1 MLTIL
6 IRTIVMYVVV
16 VLALRLMGKKQLSDF
31 EPSELVVT
39 IMISEI
45 AAQPIQDNAQPL
57 LSSVIVIILLLIFEV
72 ILSFIAFKSPKT
84 RKILYGTPSVFFEK
98 GKLNISEMERQRF
111 SVTDL
116 MESIRNNG
124 NLSLSEVDYVIMET
138 NGDISVIPSSQ
149 YRPVTPKDL
158 NLKPEEDFASYIII
172 DGGKIYENNLKSLG
186 FDESWLMKQL
196 KKENIKSIKDV
207 FYFSANENGETF
219 LMKKE

>member
-1 MLTIL
+1 
-6 IRTIVMYVVV
+6 MYIVV

-116 MESIRNNG
+116 MEAIRNNG
-124 NLSLSEVDYVIMET
+124 NSSLSEVDYVIMET
-138 NGDISVIPSSQ
+138 NGDISVIPSSL

-158 NLKPEEDFASYIII
+158 NLNPEEDFVSYIII
-172 DGGKIYENNLKSLG
+172 DGGKVYEDNLKNLG
-186 FDESWLMKQL
+186 FDENWLMKQL
-196 KKENIKSIKDV
+196 KKEKINSIKDV
-207 FYFSANENGETF
+207 FYFSANKNGETF

>member
-1 MLTIL
+1 
-6 IRTIVMYVVV
+6 MYIVV

-45 AAQPIQDNAQPL
+45 ASLPIQDNSQPL
-57 LSSVIVIILLLIFEV
+57 ISSIIVIILLLIFEV

-98 GKLNISEMERQRF
+98 GKLNIPEMERQRF

-116 MESIRNNG
+116 MEAIRNNG
-124 NLSLSEVDYVIMET
+124 NSSLSEIDYVIMET

-149 YRPVTPKDL
+149 YRPVTPRDL
-158 NLKPEEDFASYIII
+158 NITPEEDFVSYIVI
-172 DGGKIYENNLKSLG
+172 DGGKIYENNLKNLG
-186 FDESWLMKQL
+186 FDENWLMKQL
-196 KKENIKSIKDV
+196 KKENIRSIRDV
-207 FYFSANENGETF
+207 FYFSANKNGETF
-219 LMKKE
+219 IMRKE

>member
-6 IRTIVMYVVV
+6 IRTIVMYIVV

-116 MESIRNNG
+116 MEAIRNNG

-138 NGDISVIPSSQ
+138 NGDISVIPSSL

-158 NLKPEEDFASYIII
+158 NLTPEEDFASYIII

-186 FDESWLMKQL
+186 FDENWLMKQL
-196 KKENIKSIKDV
+196 KKEKIDSIKDI
-207 FYFSANENGETF
+207 FYLSANQSGEIF

>member
-1 MLTIL
+1 
-6 IRTIVMYVVV
+6 MYIVV

-45 AAQPIQDNAQPL
+45 ASLPIQDNSQPL
-57 LSSVIVIILLLIFEV
+57 ISSIIVIILLLIFEV

-98 GKLNISEMERQRF
+98 GKLNIPEMERQRF

-116 MESIRNNG
+116 MEAIRNNG
-124 NLSLSEVDYVIMET
+124 NSSLSEIDYVIMET

-149 YRPVTPKDL
+149 YRPVTPRDL
-158 NLKPEEDFASYIII
+158 NITPEEDFVSYIVI
-172 DGGKIYENNLKSLG
+172 DGGKIYENNLKNLG
-186 FDESWLMKQL
+186 FDENWLMKQL
-196 KKENIKSIKDV
+196 KKENIRSIKDV
-207 FYFSANENGETF
+207 FYFSANKNGETF
-219 LMKKE
+219 LMRKE

>member
-6 IRTIVMYVVV
+6 IRTIVMYIVV

-57 LSSVIVIILLLIFEV
+57 ISSIIVIILLLIFEV

-111 SVTDL
+111 SITDL
-116 MESIRNNG
+116 MEAIRNNG
-124 NLSLSEVDYVIMET
+124 NSSLSEVDYVIMET
-138 NGDISVIPSSQ
+138 NGDISVIPSAL
-149 YRPVTPKDL
+149 YRPVTPRDL
-158 NLKPEEDFASYIII
+158 NLAPEEDFVSYIII
-172 DGGKIYENNLKSLG
+172 DGGKIYKDNLKNLG
-186 FDESWLMKQL
+186 FDENWLMKQL
-196 KKENIKSIKDV
+196 KKENLNSIKDV
-207 FYFSANENGETF
+207 FYFSANKNGETF